1 MTEKTDAPVVASTTA
16 KVSSSKPS
24 FILVVRNA
32 FADYDIGQE
41 ITDAK
46 TIAEILSG
54 ELACYVIKRAL

>member
-1 MTEKTDAPVVASTTA
+1 MAGKTDAPVVASTMA
-16 KVSSSKPS
+16 KTSSSAPD

>member
-1 MTEKTDAPVVASTTA
+1 MAEKTDAPVVASTTA
-16 KVSSSKPS
+16 KATSSTPG

-46 TIAEILSG
+46 TITEILSG